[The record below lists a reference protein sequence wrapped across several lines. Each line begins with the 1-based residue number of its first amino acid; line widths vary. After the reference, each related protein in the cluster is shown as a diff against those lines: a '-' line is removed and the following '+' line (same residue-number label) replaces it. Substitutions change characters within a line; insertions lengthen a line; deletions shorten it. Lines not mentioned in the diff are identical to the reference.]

1 MRSGK
6 KIICLLALL
15 LFFVGC
21 QKKPFKIITVKG
33 RLMDKSSGAAMGTV
47 VYLYTIDKFSAQ
59 GNESKAEKI
68 ELTEAPTSPDG
79 AFTLRTHASKN
90 DSYFLLIRDKQGFPK
105 VIEGYPNCNGF
116 KANHKKTTDLGEIK
130 ASY

>member
-1 MRSGK
+1 MK
-6 KIICLLALL
+6 NLVALL
-15 LFFVGC
+15 LCLILLGC
-21 QKKPFKIITVKG
+21 QKKPFKIITIK
-33 RLMDKSSGAAMGTV
+33 RRITDKHSGSAMGTV
-47 VYLYTIDKFSAQ
+47 VYLYTVDKFSTE

-68 ELTEAPTSPDG
+68 ELTETPTSPDG
-79 AFTLRTHASKN
+79 AFTLRTHASKSN
-90 DSYFLLIRDKQGFPK
+90 SYFLLIRDKQGFPK